1 MHQGYALGTR
11 LWELYNEQQP
21 KKKKKK
27 KKSKSSAPNDLI
39 LIINY
44 LTSVY
49 KEYVKSIIC

>member
-21 KKKKKK
+21 KK

>member
-1 MHQGYALGTR
+1 MH
-11 LWELYNEQQP
+11 WELGYGNFTMNNNQ
-21 KKKKKK
+21 KKK